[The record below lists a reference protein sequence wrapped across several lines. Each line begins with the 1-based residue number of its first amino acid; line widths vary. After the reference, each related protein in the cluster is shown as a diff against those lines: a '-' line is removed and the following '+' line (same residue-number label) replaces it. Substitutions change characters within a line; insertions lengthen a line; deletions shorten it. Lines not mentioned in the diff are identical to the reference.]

1 MTLLDILIRLK
12 NEAPTTLTVEEE
24 LHLQRIERRRERG
37 DPLGAVLMEEG
48 VTPETL
54 AALQSRQGRD
64 GTCDGRAARTS
75 ELIPTH

>member
-54 AALQSRQGRD
+54 AALQPDRD
-64 GTCDGRAARTS
+64 VMERAMAVLRAR
-75 ELIPTH
+75 LN